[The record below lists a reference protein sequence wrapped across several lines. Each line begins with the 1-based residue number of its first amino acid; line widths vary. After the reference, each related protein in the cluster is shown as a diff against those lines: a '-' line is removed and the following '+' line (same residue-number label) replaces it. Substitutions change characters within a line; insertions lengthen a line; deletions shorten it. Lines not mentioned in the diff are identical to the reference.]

1 MNKIDRDLF
10 PELIILFNQLK
21 GSDPN
26 SKLYLAILDKLDEII
41 DWINQQ

>member
-1 MNKIDRDLF
+1 MDKINRDLF
-10 PELIILFNQLK
+10 PELIALFKQLK
-21 GSDPN
+21 DSDPN